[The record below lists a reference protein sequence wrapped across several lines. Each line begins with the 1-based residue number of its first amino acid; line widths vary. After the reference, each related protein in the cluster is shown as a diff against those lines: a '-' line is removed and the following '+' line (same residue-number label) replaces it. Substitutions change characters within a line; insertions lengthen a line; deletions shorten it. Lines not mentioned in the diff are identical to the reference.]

1 MNTKQSVNING
12 VARRM
17 INGITGSFLATVAA
31 TAIFAVFISK
41 ELIAEETID
50 SCSTV
55 VLLVSAITGSSIA
68 ITKSDKKTLI
78 GIYVGT
84 AYLAVLMIITGIFF
98 GAQYQMIGVT
108 SLIVLFGCIFTAILR
123 KNDGKNRRFR
133 KSKIKRC

>member
-17 INGITGSFLATVAA
+17 INGITGSFFATVAA